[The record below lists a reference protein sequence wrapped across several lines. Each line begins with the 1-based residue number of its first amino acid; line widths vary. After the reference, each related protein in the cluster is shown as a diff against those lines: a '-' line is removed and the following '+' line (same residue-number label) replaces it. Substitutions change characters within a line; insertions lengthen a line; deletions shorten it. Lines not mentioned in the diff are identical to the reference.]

1 MAKEGFDW
9 IWCEHALTINSSS
22 LTEILQII
30 GRATRDAE
38 GKHRAKFTNLIAE
51 PDASEKLVVEAVN
64 DMLKAIAASLLM
76 EQVLAPRFEFTPWGK
91 NQVH

>member
-1 MAKEGFDW
+1 M
-9 IWCEHALTINSSS
+9 
-22 LTEILQII
+22 QII

-38 GKHRAKFTNLIAE
+38 GKYRAKFTNLIAE

-76 EQVLAPRFEFTPWGK
+76 GTSTRPLVLSSRLK
-91 NQVH
+91 IRVH